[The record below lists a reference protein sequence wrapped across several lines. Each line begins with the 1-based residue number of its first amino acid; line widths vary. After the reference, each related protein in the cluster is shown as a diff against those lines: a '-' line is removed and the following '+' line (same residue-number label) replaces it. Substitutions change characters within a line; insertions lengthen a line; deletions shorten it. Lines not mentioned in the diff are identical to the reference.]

1 VKRALNSLQ
10 EPFPVAVLRE
20 LGWRAEAL
28 SFWQLLRG
36 SGRSIPI
43 SDGLGL
49 KGAPLCIQ
57 PLLAIKHEQSNGE
70 MREADRW
77 LKSQSPKSL
86 S

>member
-1 VKRALNSLQ
+1 MKRALNSLQ
-10 EPFPVAVLRE
+10 KPFPVTVSRE

-28 SFWQLLRG
+28 SFWQLSRS

-49 KGAPLCIQ
+49 EGAPLCIQ
-57 PLLAIKHEQSNGE
+57 PLLAIKHDQSNGE

-77 LKSQSPKSL
+77 LKSQSLKRL